1 MDFLEHLE
9 ETKLLEEKI
18 EERRKLRDRLSID
31 RKSIHKNEENLLSE
45 YSSLTPLNL
54 VNTIETLYPSII
66 HSAKFDTLNI
76 LSSYKSSHN
85 IKFDLLDFE
94 LKKNISEILKPKM
107 KEITCIIVSEE
118 NLFIGYNNG
127 QVNMHDMESGDEIK
141 NFFTNQN
148 ESSVT
153 VLENKGNEYLF
164 VGYSDGT
171 INLFDIKKGYLLFSL
186 KDAHSSKVLSIKL
199 VNVDKNN
206 FKIISS
212 DEEGQVMS
220 SQISLSKLKKKS
232 QSSLIFK
239 NEFPIY
245 TIIKFNPI
253 ENDSKCLLGF
263 ASINKVFL
271 YSLYENIDKIFEL
284 KKPEYIEE
292 NDIPDISLGWGGRP
306 SSVNK

>member
-1 MDFLEHLE
+1 MGNIKMKFSIIIPMYNSSANIGSLIEQLKNQTYPEFECFLIDDGSTDSTVSECKNKITDDSRFMLICHKQNKGVSAARNKGLE
-9 ETKLLEEKI
+9 KASGDYLI
-18 EERRKLRDRLSID
+18 FVDSDDNI
-31 RKSIHKNEENLLSE
+31 EENLLSE

-66 HSAKFDTLNI
+66 HSAKFDKLNI

-127 QVNMHDMESGDEIK
+127 QVNMYDMESGDEIK

-171 INLFDIKKGYLLFSL
+171 INLFDIKKGYLLLSS
-186 KDAHSSKVLSIKL
+186 KDAHSTKILSIKL
-199 VNVDKNN
+199 INIDKNF

-212 DEEGQVMS
+212 DEEGQVIV
-220 SQISLSKLKKKS
+220 SQFSLSM
-232 QSSLIFK
+232 
-239 NEFPIY
+239 E
-245 TIIKFNPI
+245 
-253 ENDSKCLLGF
+253 
-263 ASINKVFL
+263 
-271 YSLYENIDKIFEL
+271 
-284 KKPEYIEE
+284 
-292 NDIPDISLGWGGRP
+292 
-306 SSVNK
+306 

>member
-127 QVNMHDMESGDEIK
+127 QVNMYDMESGDEIK

-171 INLFDIKKGYLLFSL
+171 I
-186 KDAHSSKVLSIKL
+186 
-199 VNVDKNN
+199 
-206 FKIISS
+206 
-212 DEEGQVMS
+212 
-220 SQISLSKLKKKS
+220 
-232 QSSLIFK
+232 
-239 NEFPIY
+239 
-245 TIIKFNPI
+245 T
-253 ENDSKCLLGF
+253 
-263 ASINKVFL
+263 
-271 YSLYENIDKIFEL
+271 
-284 KKPEYIEE
+284 
-292 NDIPDISLGWGGRP
+292 
-306 SSVNK
+306 